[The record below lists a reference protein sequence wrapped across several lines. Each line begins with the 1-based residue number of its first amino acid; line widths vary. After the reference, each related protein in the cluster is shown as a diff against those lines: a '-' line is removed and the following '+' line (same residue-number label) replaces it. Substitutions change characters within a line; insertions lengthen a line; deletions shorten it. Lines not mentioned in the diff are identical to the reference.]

1 MSASLRAH
9 NRAGQYQA
17 EGVEDDFLLCKQL
30 TWAAHP
36 DGAELGHTTVKLHPA
51 PGTKVQI

>member
-51 PGTKVQI
+51 PGTKVRI